1 MDEEIKISQLEEAT
15 EINENDLTMIVQNGV
30 NKKAE
35 IKQIVE
41 ASNTVVVGPTEPT
54 GADREKV
61 WIRRGKNRFN
71 KNETK
76 YLNNTYLT
84 SNKSIGET
92 LTVKTYYIECE
103 PNTTYTISKKAGKYF
118 RFASSTNA
126 PSKNGTVTVIVIN
139 DTGKV
144 LTITTGPND
153 KYILFNI
160 HNSSSDTETEQE
172 ILNSVQI
179 EQNPTA
185 TEHEDYIEN
194 KIYVKNDNDV
204 YEEFS
209 NIDEINTLIQDIIS
223 REFKLVDRDESTNY
237 NDYIKNGFYQC
248 NFQNGINAPDAYS
261 TGMLIVFGNYYIAQL
276 FIGSLNNSTSVFA
289 RFSGNR
295 GETWT
300 AWTKLT

>member
-1 MDEEIKISQLEEAT
+1 MKLFEDLPSVNT
-15 EINENDLTMIVQNGV
+15 TINAENLNQIQDKLVIV
-30 NKKAE
+30 
-35 IKQIVE
+35 
-41 ASNTVVVGPTEPT
+41 SSTEPT
-54 GADREKV
+54 GDNREKV

-103 PNTTYTISKKAGKYF
+103 SNTTYTISKKAGKYF
-118 RFASSTNA
+118 RFASSANT
-126 PSKNGTVTVIVIN
+126 PSKNGTVTAIVIN

-179 EQNPTA
+179 EQNLTA
-185 TEHEDYIEN
+185 TEREDYIEN

-223 REFKLVDRDESTNY
+223 REFKLIDRNESTNY
-237 NDYIKNGFYQC
+237 NDYTKSGFYQC
-248 NFQNGINAPDAYS
+248 NFQSGINAPNIYA
-261 TGMLIVFGNYYIAQL
+261 TGMLLVLASYYITQL
-276 FIGSLNNSTSVFA
+276 LISQVNNEMHVYVRMSIDK
-289 RFSGNR
+289 GK
-295 GETWT
+295 TWL
-300 AWTKLT
+300 AWKEL